1 MVDLLNI
8 IITTIFLATIL
19 NIILKK
25 VHIPTIIGYIFTGL
39 IVSLLFGIKH
49 NHTLHEIAEFGIVFL
64 MFTIGLEFSIEH
76 LNKMKKYVFGLGFA
90 QVMIVGGIFSLS
102 AEYIFGLP
110 NKTAIII
117 GVAMALS
124 STAIVLKLLN
134 ENGQIESDY
143 GKKTLGILIFQ
154 DIAVI
159 PILLMITIFTNTD
172 KEISE
177 LLLDTAVSAAIA
189 LSILFVMGK
198 YVAEPFLKSVVETK
212 SPEIFIGSVL
222 LIVIA
227 ASTLA
232 HALGFSYSLG
242 AFLAGMMLAE
252 TKYKYQVE
260 ADLIPFRDL
269 LLGLFFVTVGMQID
283 LNTIT
288 NHYGTIL
295 LLLVG
300 IMSIKALAIMVIVY
314 IFSKKKSSSLK
325 TALAISQVG
334 EFSLAILALASAN
347 NLIDSFSNQIL
358 IVTIV
363 LSMVITPF
371 ILKNLDKIKALLL
384 QSHTETNDIHVSD
397 DKLNHHVIVCGYG
410 HLGKNIV
417 KRLQKMDIKYIVVD
431 FDIKIVEDA
440 QKEGIPIIFGN
451 SAQQDVLKH
460 LNIEKSIAAIVAI
473 ENLHNLHLVL
483 NSIYSLNKNINIVTK
498 VNDEESIELLQEY
511 NLKHILNSSDEISRI
526 LIDEAMSCNLVYE
539 TKK

>member
-1 MVDLLNI
+1 
-8 IITTIFLATIL
+8 
-19 NIILKK
+19 
-25 VHIPTIIGYIFTGL
+25 
-39 IVSLLFGIKH
+39 
-49 NHTLHEIAEFGIVFL
+49 
-64 MFTIGLEFSIEH
+64 
-76 LNKMKKYVFGLGFA
+76 
-90 QVMIVGGIFSLS
+90 
-102 AEYIFGLP
+102 
-110 NKTAIII
+110 
-117 GVAMALS
+117 
-124 STAIVLKLLN
+124 
-134 ENGQIESDY
+134 
-143 GKKTLGILIFQ
+143 
-154 DIAVI
+154 
-159 PILLMITIFTNTD
+159 
-172 KEISE
+172 
-177 LLLDTAVSAAIA
+177 
-189 LSILFVMGK
+189 
-198 YVAEPFLKSVVETK
+198 
-212 SPEIFIGSVL
+212 
-222 LIVIA
+222 
-227 ASTLA
+227 
-232 HALGFSYSLG
+232 LGFSYSLG

-288 NHYGTIL
+288 IHYGTIL

-371 ILKNLDKIKALLL
+371 ILKNLDKIKSLLL

>member
-198 YVAEPFLKSVVETK
+198 YVAEPFFKISCRNKITRDFYRF
-212 SPEIFIGSVL
+212 SFTNSNSSIDSCTRFGIFI
-222 LIVIA
+222 
-227 ASTLA
+227 
-232 HALGFSYSLG
+232 
-242 AFLAGMMLAE
+242 
-252 TKYKYQVE
+252 
-260 ADLIPFRDL
+260 
-269 LLGLFFVTVGMQID
+269 
-283 LNTIT
+283 
-288 NHYGTIL
+288 
-295 LLLVG
+295 
-300 IMSIKALAIMVIVY
+300 
-314 IFSKKKSSSLK
+314 
-325 TALAISQVG
+325 
-334 EFSLAILALASAN
+334 
-347 NLIDSFSNQIL
+347 
-358 IVTIV
+358 
-363 LSMVITPF
+363 LSWCVF
-371 ILKNLDKIKALLL
+371 GWYDACRDKI
-384 QSHTETNDIHVSD
+384 
-397 DKLNHHVIVCGYG
+397 
-410 HLGKNIV
+410 
-417 KRLQKMDIKYIVVD
+417 
-431 FDIKIVEDA
+431 
-440 QKEGIPIIFGN
+440 
-451 SAQQDVLKH
+451 
-460 LNIEKSIAAIVAI
+460 
-473 ENLHNLHLVL
+473 
-483 NSIYSLNKNINIVTK
+483 
-498 VNDEESIELLQEY
+498 
-511 NLKHILNSSDEISRI
+511 
-526 LIDEAMSCNLVYE
+526 
-539 TKK
+539 